1 MNKNI
6 SEEELLLRKRA
17 RRRLVGA
24 IVLVLIS
31 VIVLPAI
38 FDEPKPENE
47 KHEIVINLPPSSKNT
62 QGNSVSLPKE
72 ESINRESLNVAD
84 VSAEMQSK
92 SKNNLQN
99 IEETIETFSEQKR
112 IPIPGIKPKID
123 RRPIS
128 IETKSTTVINTV
140 NTPNTPNIPNTTAV
154 ATNAAATAT
163 VAAAAAAAAA
173 VPADTARAFV
183 VQLGAFSDQSKA
195 KQQLTNLLSNGFKAY
210 TETVKVDN
218 NEITRVRMG
227 PFMTRSAAENELKKL
242 KKIGLDGVVAP
253 R

>member
-24 IVLVLIS
+24 IFLVLVS
-31 VIVLPAI
+31 VIILPAI

-47 KHEIVINLPPSSKNT
+47 KHEIAINLPATNKNAKDD
-62 QGNSVSLPKE
+62 SVSLPKE
-72 ESINRESLNVAD
+72 ESIAWESLNAAD
-84 VSAEMQSK
+84 AFPELQNK
-92 SKNNLQN
+92 SKINPQN
-99 IEETIETFSEQKR
+99 FEEIIETVSEQKH
-112 IPIPGIKPKID
+112 IPIPGIKPKIE
-123 RRPIS
+123 RRPIPV
-128 IETKSTTVINTV
+128 EARGATVTSTV
-140 NTPNTPNIPNTTAV
+140 NSANAPNV
-154 ATNAAATAT
+154 AANAAATT
-163 VAAAAAAAAA
+163 AAAAA
-173 VPADTARAFV
+173 VAAPVDTARAFV

-195 KQQLTNLLSNGFKAY
+195 KQQQANLLSNGFKAY
-210 TETVKVDN
+210 TETLRVDS
-218 NEITRVRMG
+218 NEITRVRIG